1 VPVVVAPPD
10 RVALASGLERR
21 IAAQSAQLDQL
32 SDQYN
37 KAQATAD
44 AAAQRLTDLQS
55 QLADAEAS
63 ATQAQVQVDDAKAA
77 LRKTALSAYLGV
89 ELAPRI
95 KLGDLQSAYDAGI
108 RQVYSNTAVGKVSNR
123 VKGYHS
129 ALQHLQDAQQQ
140 IEQDSQ
146 QALAEN
152 TAAQAASLQAK
163 TALLQA
169 ADQQSQLVQTVGQVQ
184 GDLVALVAAA
194 RAQMSQAIYN
204 RLANAGSLDF
214 KPSGPLPPQL
224 PQTAQAIKIAT
235 AQLGKPYVWGATGPD
250 SFDCSGLMQWSWAQL
265 GVGLPRVAADQQ
277 AWVIPVPISQVLPGD
292 LVFFGNPA
300 HHVGM
305 YIGNGM
311 MVDAP
316 HSGAYVE
323 EVSVWWDELAGFGRV
338 HL

>member
-1 VPVVVAPPD
+1 VVAPPE
-10 RVALASGLERR
+10 RIALASDLERR
-21 IAAQSAQLDQL
+21 IVVQSSQLDQL

-55 QLADAEAS
+55 RLADAQAS
-63 ATQAQVQVDDAKAA
+63 ATEAQVRVDDAKTA

-89 ELAPRI
+89 EMAPRI

-108 RQVYSNTAVGKVSNR
+108 RQEYGNAAIGSVSDR
-123 VKGYHS
+123 VRGFHA
-129 ALQHLQDAQQQ
+129 ALQQLQDSQQQ
-140 IEQDSQ
+140 IEQDSE

-152 TAAQAASLQAK
+152 SAAQAASLQAK

-169 ADQQSQLVQTVGQVQ
+169 ADQQSQLTQTVGQVQ

-194 RAQMSQAIYN
+194 RAQMAQVSYV
-204 RLANAGSLDF
+204 RVANAGTLDF
-214 KPSGPLPPQL
+214 KPSGPLPAQL

-277 AWVIPVPISQVLPGD
+277 AWAIPVPISQVLPGD

-300 HHVGM
+300 HHVGI
-305 YIGNGM
+305 YVGNGM
-311 MVDAP
+311 MIDAP
-316 HSGAYVE
+316 HTGAYVE
-323 EVSVWWDELAGFGRV
+323 VDSVWWDDLTGFGRV